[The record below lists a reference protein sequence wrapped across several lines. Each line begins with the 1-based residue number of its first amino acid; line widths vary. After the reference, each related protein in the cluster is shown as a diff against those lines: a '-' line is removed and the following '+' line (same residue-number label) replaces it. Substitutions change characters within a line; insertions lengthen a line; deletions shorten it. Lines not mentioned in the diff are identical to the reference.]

1 MDLVTAHISADFDC
15 LAAMAAAEKL
25 YPGAV
30 CIFPGSQEPSV
41 REYLGTGRCPVRIQK
56 IRQIDLDAVRR
67 LIVVDTQSKDRIGNL
82 AALLDRP
89 AMEVHVYD
97 HHAKSDRDF
106 RADVA
111 RVRPVGATT
120 TILVSLLKEQ
130 GVSFGSEEATLFN
143 LGIHEDTHSFSSSST
158 TPEDMEAASF
168 LLSQGADPT
177 AVIDLLQ
184 RDLNSAQ
191 VSLLHELMESAEEIR
206 ISGTTVALSV
216 ASREQYVD
224 DIALV
229 AQKFRSASDV
239 QAFFLLVRMG
249 DKIQLVA
256 RSRSRKIDAGAVAT
270 TFGGGGHPS
279 AASAS
284 IRELT
289 LFQARDQLLEHLQR
303 ERNRNRTVG
312 DVMVS
317 TVRTVRADAA
327 IRDAEQWMTRYGLNV
342 LPVMEKEHVVGLINR
357 PVVEKAIFHGLGQER
372 IGDYM
377 SRDFETL
384 APEAS
389 AERALEMILSRR
401 QKLIPI
407 LAKDGKAMRLEGIIA
422 RGDILRYLHEEGS
435 VEEIR
440 AKPHTRGVKTLV
452 RDRLSRD
459 LFMLLERAA
468 ETADESG
475 CTVHLVGGIVRDLLL
490 GIENVDVD
498 LVVEGDGIAFA
509 RRLADREAGRCRVHP
524 RYGTAVITLPDG
536 KRIDVA
542 TARTEYYEQPA
553 ALPVV
558 EMSDIRTDLY
568 RRDFSINA
576 MAVQLNGRRAWR
588 LLDFFGSRR
597 DLKEKVLR
605 VLHNLSFVED
615 PTRAFRAVRFAERY
629 GLTIGAQTVSLLENA
644 VRNNLFDRLSGKR
657 LFAELQLILSEAEP
671 WRYIARLSRLRLLR
685 FIHPKLRE
693 TPVMR
698 RRFRGI
704 DQAIAW
710 YKLLFIGHPIEDW
723 QVYFLGLCE
732 ELSPD
737 DMESACRRLAMPGR
751 LRERARQAR
760 REVVNLLAELTRP
773 EAASSTVYRVLHPLA
788 HETLLYALAAAPSQQ
803 AKKNIS
809 LYLTHLKDVKPSIGG
824 DDLISMGVEPGP
836 LYRELLDAA
845 RDALL
850 DGDVEPGEAHERAY
864 VRRLLALHASD

>member
-1 MDLVTAHISADFDC
+1 MELVTSHIGADFDC
-15 LAAMAAAEKL
+15 LASMAAAGKL
-25 YPGAV
+25 YPKASLM
-30 CIFPGSQEPSV
+30 FPGSQEAAV
-41 REYLGTGRCPVRIQK
+41 RQYLKSDSCALNIIKLKDIAPDT
-56 IRQIDLDAVRR
+56 VRR
-67 LIVVDTQSKDRIGNL
+67 LIVVDTQSRKRLGDL
-82 AALLDRP
+82 ALFLDRKST
-89 AMEVHVYD
+89 EIHVFD
-97 HHAKSDRDF
+97 HHEKTDCDLHPTH
-106 RADVA
+106 ADI
-111 RVRPVGATT
+111 RPVGATT
-120 TILVSLLKEQ
+120 TILVRLLREREIPISSQ
-130 GVSFGSEEATLFN
+130 EATLFN
-143 LGIHEDTHSFSSSST
+143 LGIHEDTRSFSSSNT

-168 LLSQGADPT
+168 LLSRGADPT
-177 AVIDLLQ
+177 AVTDLLQ
-184 RDLNSAQ
+184 RDLNSTQ

-206 ISGTTVALSV
+206 ISGTPVALSV

-229 AQKFRSASDV
+229 AQKFRSASDA

-256 RSRSRKIDAGAVAT
+256 RSRSREIDAGAVAT
-270 TFGGGGHPS
+270 AFGGGGHPS

-284 IRELT
+284 IKELT
-289 LFQARDQLLEHLQR
+289 LFQARDQLLERLRR
-303 ERNRNRTVG
+303 ERNRNRTAR
-312 DVMVS
+312 DMMVT

-342 LPVMEKEHVVGLINR
+342 LPVMEKERVVGLINR
-357 PVVEKAIFHGLGQER
+357 PVVEKAILHGLGREP

-401 QKLIPI
+401 QKLIPV
-407 LAKDGKAMRLEGIIA
+407 LTKNGKNMRIEGIIA
-422 RGDILRYLHEEGS
+422 RGDVLRYLHEEGRT
-435 VEEIR
+435 EEIR
-440 AKPHTRGVKTLV
+440 TKPHTRGVKTLV
-452 RDRLSRD
+452 RDRLSRA

-468 ETADESG
+468 ETADELG
-475 CTVHLVGGIVRDLLL
+475 CTVHLVGGVVRDLLL

-509 RRLADREAGRCRVHP
+509 RRLADGEEGRCRAHP

-542 TARTEYYEQPA
+542 TARTEYYDQPA

-576 MAVQLNGRRAWR
+576 MSVQLNGRRAWR
-588 LLDFFGSRR
+588 LLDYFGSRR

-657 LFAELQLILSEAEP
+657 LFTELQLILSEAEP

-685 FIHPKLRE
+685 FIHPRLRE
-693 TPVMR
+693 TPAMR

-710 YKLLFIGHPIEDW
+710 YKLLFTGHPIEDW
-723 QVYFLGLCE
+723 LVYLLGLCE
-732 ELSPD
+732 ELPPD
-737 DMESACRRLAMPGR
+737 DMESVCQRLAMPGR
-751 LRERARQAR
+751 LRDRTRQAR

-773 EAASSTVYRVLHPLA
+773 ETAASTVYRILHPLA
-788 HETLLYALAAAPSQQ
+788 HETLLYALAAASSQQ

-836 LYRELLDAA
+836 LYRELLDTA

-864 VRRLLALHASD
+864 VRRLLALHVSD